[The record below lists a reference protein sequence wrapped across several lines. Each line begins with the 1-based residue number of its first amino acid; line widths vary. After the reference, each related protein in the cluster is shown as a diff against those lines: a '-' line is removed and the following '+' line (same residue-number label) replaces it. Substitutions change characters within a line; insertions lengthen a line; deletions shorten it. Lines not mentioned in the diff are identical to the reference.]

1 MRRKRAELRNCV
13 VPAEVGDVGTLKVF
27 PKIKLETKISKC
39 LLKEKAPDADL
50 PPGDANLA
58 GGS

>member
-1 MRRKRAELRNCV
+1 MRNCV

-58 GGS
+58 GDS